1 MDTCQNCNSKLKVGV
16 LGTNQLLN
24 EGAVKII
31 NSLDD
36 QNAECYC
43 NKCGDKLLTNATDQ
57 LKSKIGKLNEGLLL
71 LSQHIP
77 ILSTHSPLNWDY
89 DSIGIIT
96 GQSTTGTGVI
106 SDFTSGI
113 TDFFGAQSGAY
124 NKKLAEGE
132 NKCFDQL
139 RMKAL
144 ASNGNAIIAVD
155 IDYAEVGSGSGMLM
169 VCMTGTAIKLKNI
182 KILGSD
188 KNKYLNEID
197 GAVDEIKE
205 YDGLLNRGR
214 A

>member
-16 LGTNQLLN
+16 LGTNQLLM

-43 NKCGDKLLTNATDQ
+43 NKCGDKLLTNATAQ

-124 NKKLAEGE
+124 NTKLAEGE
-132 NKCFDQL
+132 NKCFDQFSCYIKYPYGEL
-139 RMKAL
+139 P
-144 ASNGNAIIAVD
+144 SNWYLVTDSGHRIEGIGISGVELKFMGIYFIGNIYTDGTIISV
-155 IDYAEVGSGSGMLM
+155 
-169 VCMTGTAIKLKNI
+169 
-182 KILGSD
+182 
-188 KNKYLNEID
+188 
-197 GAVDEIKE
+197 
-205 YDGLLNRGR
+205 RG
-214 A
+214 